1 MFTLANEQESD
12 VLCSFDLKPEFKI
25 EPLSSSLNA
34 SGLESL
40 TPAPNGRNFRLE
52 SGLQTNQND
61 LL

>member
-34 SGLESL
+34 SGPESL
-40 TPAPNGRNFRLE
+40 TLSFKRSN
-52 SGLQTNQND
+52 TND
-61 LL
+61 L

>member
-34 SGLESL
+34 SGPKLL
-40 TPAPNGRNFRLE
+40 TSTPNGRNFRLE
-52 SGLQTNQND
+52 SGLQTNRND
-61 LL
+61 M